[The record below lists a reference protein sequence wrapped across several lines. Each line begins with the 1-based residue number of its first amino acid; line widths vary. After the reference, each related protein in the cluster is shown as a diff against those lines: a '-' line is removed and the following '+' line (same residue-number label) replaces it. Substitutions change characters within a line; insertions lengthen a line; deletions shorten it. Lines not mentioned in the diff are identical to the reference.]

1 MSVAEATPDLEQGGR
16 SDRAFLGHP
25 KGLGFLGFTEA
36 CERFSYYSMQTLL
49 TLYMVKYLLL
59 PEHIGGVFGLD
70 WLSRWHY
77 PGLQGQPLSS
87 AIFGDYTSLVYLTP
101 ILGGIIAD
109 KFAGRK
115 VALIAGGLVMAL
127 GHFLMAFEGA
137 FLFALLSLIIG
148 VGLFKGNIA
157 TQVGELY
164 AENDLRR
171 AMAFQ
176 IFYIFINVSVI
187 IAPLISGTL
196 GQEVGWHWGFGCA
209 GVVMVLGLAIYLS
222 GQRSLPPDTDIASRP
237 RSHLVRNVGAGAIGI
252 AVLVL
257 AWLLISGF
265 LFSSWIV
272 GAIAVVGIIGA
283 LYIYLTR
290 NLVAEDKF
298 CVLTLFILIP
308 VLAISLLTNQEI
320 FNAYL
325 VWGDAQFNLDLPAWL
340 AAVQFANPLPWGPH
354 IIGLP
359 DPLPSSW
366 LITLDATLSFLML
379 VAVAL
384 FWKVWSER
392 LREPDEITK
401 MIIGSV
407 FTIGGGLCL
416 FLAATSQPEG
426 GKIGLFWPFMFHLL
440 NSIGFAHILPISLA
454 LFTKIA
460 PKQITATVIGLYY
473 LAFFIAN
480 KVVGYVGGLYSSL
493 PTTTFWLIHIASAAF
508 GLIAFVVFKI
518 VIGHRMTSTPRDQ
531 AAALS

>member
-1 MSVAEATPDLEQGGR
+1 MSVAEATPDLEQVDR
-16 SDRAFLGHP
+16 NDRAFLGHP

-49 TLYMVKYLLL
+49 VLYMVNYLLL
-59 PEHIGGVFGLD
+59 PEHIGKVVGLD
-70 WLSRWHY
+70 WLRSWHY
-77 PGLQGQPLSS
+77 PGLDGQPLSS

-109 KFAGRK
+109 KLTGRK
-115 VALIAGGLVMAL
+115 IAMIVGGLVMAL

-137 FLFALLSLIIG
+137 FLFALLSLIVG

-164 AENDLRR
+164 GEKDLRR

-187 IAPLISGTL
+187 AAPLISGTL
-196 GQEVGWHWGFGCA
+196 GQKVGWHYGFGCA

-222 GQRSLPPDTDIASRP
+222 GQRWLPEDRGRVRKDSGPRESLSKNDWT
-237 RSHLVRNVGAGAIGI
+237 
-252 AVLVL
+252 
-257 AWLLISGF
+257 
-265 LFSSWIV
+265 
-272 GAIAVVGIIGA
+272 
-283 LYIYLTR
+283 
-290 NLVAEDKF
+290 
-298 CVLTLFILIP
+298 CVLYLVILIP

-325 VWGDAQFNLDLPAWL
+325 VWGDQQFNLT
-340 AAVQFANPLPWGPH
+340 FMGTT
-354 IIGLP
+354 
-359 DPLPSSW
+359 LPSSW
-366 LITLDATLSFLML
+366 LITLDAILSFSML
-379 VAVAL
+379 VAVAA
-384 FWKVWSER
+384 FWKWWSLKR
-392 LREPDEITK
+392 REPDEISK
-401 MIIGSV
+401 MIIGSF
-407 FTIGGGLCL
+407 FTIAGGACL
-416 FLAATSQPEG
+416 FVAAATQPEG

-473 LAFFIAN
+473 LSFFVAN
-480 KVVGYVGGLYSSL
+480 KVVGTIGGLYSSL

-508 GLIAFVVFKI
+508 GLVAFVVFKL
-518 VIGHRMTSTPRDQ
+518 VIGRRMESTPQDQ